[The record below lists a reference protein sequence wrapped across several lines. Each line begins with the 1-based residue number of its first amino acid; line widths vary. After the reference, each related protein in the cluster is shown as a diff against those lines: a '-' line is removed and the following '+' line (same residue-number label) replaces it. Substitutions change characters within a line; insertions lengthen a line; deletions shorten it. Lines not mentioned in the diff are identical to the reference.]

1 MDQAGRRKTAARGAR
16 QPRSIPRIAALLAL
30 AGAALGIAGC
40 GAGRSASP
48 RAQHL
53 QRLDFVT
60 VSRALSAQ
68 EPSVRREVAATKQ
81 AWPLVERGLPLN
93 PSAGLR
99 AAVRA
104 ATERA
109 TALSLPG
116 PLEEHEAAM
125 LTGPGSPIAGAFRS
139 YSVLAARGWR
149 LIGAALEQSERGSAA
164 AARFARANVALY
176 IESIYDAHFGLAQI
190 GKKLLAGYKTLGG
203 SAAFGTSLTPSEVDA
218 LAATFTEANDRLRPH
233 AGVRLGS

>member
-1 MDQAGRRKTAARGAR
+1 V
-16 QPRSIPRIAALLAL
+16 ALG
-30 AGAALGIAGC
+30 GAALVIGGC

-48 RAQHL
+48 QAQHL
-53 QRLDFVT
+53 QRVDFVA
-60 VSRALSAQ
+60 VARALAAQ

-81 AWPLVERGLPLN
+81 AWPLIERGLPLN

-99 AAVRA
+99 VAVRVA
-104 ATERA
+104 AERA
-109 TALSLPG
+109 AALSLPG

-125 LTGPGSPIAGAFRS
+125 LTGPGSPIAGVFRS
-139 YSVLAARGWR
+139 YSILAARGWE

-176 IESIYDAHFGLAQI
+176 IESIYDAHFSLAQI
-190 GKKLLAGYKTLGG
+190 GKKLLAGYKTLGA

-218 LAATFTEANDRLRPH
+218 LAAAFSEGNDRLHPH